1 MIDLDK
7 STMLMVRSWSEAK
20 VKESEYQDPIKE
32 SPAASIAVAL
42 EGTVRVEERK
52 RKNDDES
59 PQYIPQDEL
68 VQCDE
73 DSHHFESILVIHDFG
88 ESSGS
93 LA

>member
-1 MIDLDK
+1 M
-7 STMLMVRSWSEAK
+7 MRA
-20 VKESEYQDPIKE
+20 
-32 SPAASIAVAL
+32 
-42 EGTVRVEERK
+42 
-52 RKNDDES
+52 